1 MASQI
6 KQPSTEPF
14 FKLPREFKKRG
25 PNGFPIG
32 PRTRE
37 RQKQNAKLNKLP
49 DSVKKVCEIRI
60 EGVCAGN
67 RMLTWSHALKSR
79 FLVTDLLWQRAAR
92 SCLPCHMYCEEKM
105 SKKQRADTIDAAI
118 KRRKHHGQRASD

>member
-1 MASQI
+1 MSSMI
-6 KQPSTEPF
+6 KRQSEEPF
-14 FKLPREFKKRG
+14 FKPKREFPKRG
-25 PNGFPIG
+25 PGGMPIG

-37 RQKQNAKLNKLP
+37 RAKQNAKLNKLP

-60 EGVCAGN
+60 PGVCAGN

-79 FLVTDLLWQRAAR
+79 FLVTDALWQRAAR

-105 SKKQRADTIDAAI
+105 SKEERARVIDEAI
-118 KRRKHHGQRASD
+118 QRRKL